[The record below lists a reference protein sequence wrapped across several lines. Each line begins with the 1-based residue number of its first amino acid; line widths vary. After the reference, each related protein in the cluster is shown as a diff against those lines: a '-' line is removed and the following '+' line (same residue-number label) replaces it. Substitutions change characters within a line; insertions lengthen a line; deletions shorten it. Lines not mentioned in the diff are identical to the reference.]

1 METKVKI
8 YVFKTATATTRKNV
22 LAIAYPNNDF
32 ANIITVNMD
41 NNTFIFGEKLIKEDN
56 IVYRSRTSNI
66 LYHKDYNL
74 THDGILYDKGKDT
87 YLKIQSPLGFGD
99 TILKQVKI
107 NPNDEL
113 MKGYYIIFKQLFYNK
128 IIGLDEESIDM
139 SFELICNNF
148 IDLDKF
154 NKDFIKIL
162 EYITDQFSKEF
173 FESDEDKDDIHIIKI
188 NSLEELEKYIESKLD
203 KK

>member
-8 YVFKTATATTRKNV
+8 YVFKTASTHTNV
-22 LAIAYPNNDF
+22 LAIAYPDNDF
-32 ANIITVNMD
+32 VNIMTVNMD
-41 NNTFIFGEKLIKEDN
+41 DSTFIFGEKLIKEDN

-99 TILKQVKI
+99 TILKQIKI
-107 NPNDEL
+107 NSNDKL
-113 MKGYYIIFKQLFYNK
+113 MKGYYMIFKQLFYNR
-128 IIGLDEESIDM
+128 IIGLDEESKDI
-139 SFELICNNF
+139 SFELFCNNF
-148 IDLDKF
+148 NINLDKF
-154 NKDFIKIL
+154 NKDFIGIL
-162 EYITDQFSKEF
+162 EYIADQFSKEF
-173 FESDEDKDDIHIIKI
+173 FESDETKDDIHIIKI
-188 NSLEELEKYIESKLD
+188 NSLEELEKYIESKLG